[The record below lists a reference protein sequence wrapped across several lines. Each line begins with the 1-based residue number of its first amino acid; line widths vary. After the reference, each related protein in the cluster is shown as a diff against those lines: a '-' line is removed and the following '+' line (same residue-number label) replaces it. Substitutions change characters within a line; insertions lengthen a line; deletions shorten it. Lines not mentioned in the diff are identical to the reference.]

1 MQHPPSPIPAAPR
14 SAAAEDP
21 HEAASSF
28 DRAAPPRSRNS
39 PESSLL
45 PPPSQQLRAAG
56 APSEAASSLSQS
68 TSPAQPLPTFNR
80 ADYHAQHQ
88 FQNPL
93 KMATEKAQ
101 IDDAGVCLAALSR
114 CVNSLSRCVAIP
126 LRLQPVCQRGH
137 TSTGTGRPVF
147 VRQGS
152 SPQVAREGRQR
163 SSKLYPKVQIGTEV
177 IMGGVGCRQQEPT
190 LACDGGPV
198 GSGSG
203 GTRVALMM
211 GLGGRRR
218 PGRSRSKLVSSSAGK
233 GSPGGSPLIVSIIV
247 PYLA

>member
-28 DRAAPPRSRNS
+28 DRAAPPRSRSS

-68 TSPAQPLPTFNR
+68 TSPAQPLPSFNR

-126 LRLQPVCQRGH
+126 LRIQPVCQRGH

-177 IMGGVGCRQQEPT
+177 IMGV
-190 LACDGGPV
+190 
-198 GSGSG
+198 
-203 GTRVALMM
+203 
-211 GLGGRRR
+211 
-218 PGRSRSKLVSSSAGK
+218 
-233 GSPGGSPLIVSIIV
+233 
-247 PYLA
+247 